1 MGGFQVIDI
10 HRNFYPVEYRQILM
24 TVFEDGEPRGS
35 LRVEYVETFVICVG
49 EEREDVGVTCVVY
62 LADE

>member
-1 MGGFQVIDI
+1 
-10 HRNFYPVEYRQILM
+10 M